1 MSKTNESAQDAKQNF
16 IIFVINNKAFML
28 MILMFIVAS
37 LSTPAFLTRL
47 NLLTVM
53 RQISVAAIV
62 SIGYTI
68 IFSAGTFDLSVGDVM
83 SLCAILYSLM
93 SKIMP
98 LPFAILAGILV
109 GVTCGFINGSL
120 IRLFSLPAFVSTLA
134 LGMIFRGLTYMLTNG
149 ATVFGL
155 STSVNMIGQGS
166 LFYIPVP
173 FLIMLGVLFCVFTIL
188 NKTIYGRHVIA
199 TGGNPEAAKVSGIRI
214 NFIRV
219 SVFMVC
225 GICTAIGAIVLTG
238 RLGAA
243 TPNMGVDFGL
253 DAIAAVVIGGT
264 SMRGGKAKVVGTVW
278 GVILVAIIG
287 NMLALLSVS
296 PYLQWVV
303 KGAIIVIAIILDNQ
317 TDTILNRQREKAVL
331 KTAGK

>member
-1 MSKTNESAQDAKQNF
+1 MNMKNTGGQDLKQNL
-16 IIFVINNKAFML
+16 IIFVINNKALILML
-28 MILMFIVAS
+28 LMFIAAS
-37 LSTPAFLTRL
+37 LATPAFLTSL

-53 RQISVAAIV
+53 RQIAVASIV

-68 IFSAGTFDLSVGDVM
+68 IFSAGTFDMSVGDVM
-83 SLCAILYSLM
+83 SLCAILYALM
-93 SKIMP
+93 SKIFP
-98 LPFAILAGILV
+98 LPFAFITAVLV
-109 GVTCGFINGSL
+109 GVACGFVNGSL
-120 IRLFSLPAFVSTLA
+120 IRLFNLPAFVSTLA
-134 LGMIFRGLTYMLTNG
+134 VSMIFKGITYMITNG

-155 STSVNMIGQGS
+155 SGSVSFIGQGS
-166 LFYIPVP
+166 LFYIPIP
-173 FLIMLGVLFCVFTIL
+173 FLIMLGVLFCMFTLL

-199 TGGNPEAAKVSGIRI
+199 TGGNTEAARVSGIRV
-214 NFIRV
+214 NFIKV

-225 GICTAIGAIVLTG
+225 GACAAIGAIVLTG

-243 TPNMGVDFGL
+243 TPNLGADFAL

-264 SMRGGKAKVVGTVW
+264 NMRGGKAKVVGTLW

-287 NMLALLSVS
+287 NMLALLGVS

-317 TDTILNRQREKAVL
+317 TETILNRQREKALL
-331 KTAGK
+331 KSSGR

>member
-1 MSKTNESAQDAKQNF
+1 MSKSGIFGQDAKQNF
-16 IIFVINNKAFML
+16 IILVINNKAFML
-28 MILMFIVAS
+28 MVLMFIVAS
-37 LSTPAFLTRL
+37 FTTPAFLTRL

-68 IFSAGTFDLSVGDVM
+68 IFSAGTFDMSIGDGIG
-83 SLCAILYSLM
+83 LCAILYALM
-93 SKIMP
+93 SRIIP
-98 LPFAILAGILV
+98 LPLAIIGAIAVGI
-109 GVTCGFINGSL
+109 TCGFINGSL
-120 IRLFSLPAFVSTLA
+120 IRIFNLPAFVSTLA
-134 LGMIFRGLTYMLTNG
+134 VSMIFRGITYMMTNG

-155 STSVNMIGQGS
+155 SDSVNVIGQGS
-166 LFYIPVP
+166 LVHIPVP
-173 FLIMLGVLFCVFTIL
+173 FLIMLGVLVIMFTVL

-199 TGGNPEAAKVSGIRI
+199 TGGNPEAAKVSGIQVSI
-214 NFIRV
+214 IRV

-225 GICTAIGAIVLTG
+225 GVCTAIGAIVLTG

-278 GVILVAIIG
+278 GVVLVAIIG
-287 NMLALLSVS
+287 NMLALMGVS
-296 PYLQWVV
+296 PYFQWVV

-317 TDTILNRQREKAVL
+317 TDAILNKQREKATL
-331 KTAGK
+331 KAAVK